1 VKFFHSYLRKLE
13 IVGCRLLL
21 AIKLASRAEN
31 DKLNKNYDGQSQGE
45 FRQQKINKN
54 GHDKDQLALIY

>member
-21 AIKLASRAEN
+21 AMKSASPAEN
-31 DKLNKNYDGQSQGE
+31 DKLNKKYDGESHGE
-45 FRQQKINKN
+45 FRQQKINKSGN
-54 GHDKDQLALIY
+54 DKDQLALI